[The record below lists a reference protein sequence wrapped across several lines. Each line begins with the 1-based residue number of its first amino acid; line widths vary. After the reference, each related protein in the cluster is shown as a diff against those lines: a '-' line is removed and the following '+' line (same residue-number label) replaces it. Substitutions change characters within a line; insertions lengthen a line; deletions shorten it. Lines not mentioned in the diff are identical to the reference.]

1 MIKRTV
7 NFNIDANQISNTMLS
22 YQGEHLATEL
32 RIHLPEKL
40 LSSDC
45 TYKLSFVLPNG
56 ESEYAIL
63 DYSNEYLKFLV
74 PQALTLLSGEIHVQ
88 LTISSENVIT
98 KSYTQS
104 YTIPPSLNDPI
115 KEVDDKFVGLLES
128 KIAEVD
134 KIIAEGIETAQGK
147 SAFEIAVENG
157 FEGTVEEWIESLKGA
172 DGRGI
177 TSTEI
182 NASGELVLTYSD
194 DSTAN
199 VGIVKGKDGT
209 DYVLTES
216 DKQEI
221 AKLVEVSSGSSDK
234 WELINTVEV
243 NEEVNV
249 VSITKDQ
256 SGNPFKLKKIRIL
269 GKIMPC
275 VDQKTTNA
283 LALGLNSNISN
294 IWQSNACMF
303 GESPIATDTCEN
315 FILIG
320 EIVRGYFSILECRH
334 SYTRTNV
341 TTLLSKSTARL
352 SYPEQYQIGDA
363 IIIGSYL
370 KCIGI
375 GSTFKIWGV
384 KDNE

>member
-1 MIKRTV
+1 MSVIYRDLFIDCTRDNEIYETVTSNEHGVTVFRLTLFNNNIPIDISSCTDATYYGIKPDGHTVGIACDLIEGKVLLPLRLQMTTSAGVLNGIIELKYTTGNVRFYGV
-7 NFNIDANQISNTMLS
+7 NFKVLHSPEADKVESTDDFTILEKAIDACEN
-22 YQGEHLATEL
+22 
-32 RIHLPEKL
+32 
-40 LSSDC
+40 
-45 TYKLSFVLPNG
+45 
-56 ESEYAIL
+56 AI
-63 DYSNEYLKFLV
+63 
-74 PQALTLLSGEIHVQ
+74 AR
-88 LTISSENVIT
+88 
-98 KSYTQS
+98 
-104 YTIPPSLNDPI
+104 
-115 KEVDDKFVGLLES
+115 
-128 KIAEVD
+128 A
-134 KIIAEGIETAQGK
+134 K
-147 SAFEIAVENG
+147 SAYQIAVENG
-157 FEGTVEEWIESLKGA
+157 FEGTVEDWLESLKGK
-172 DGRGI
+172 DGIGI

-182 NASGELVLTYSD
+182 NTNGELVLTYADGTS
-194 DSTAN
+194 SN

-221 AKLVEVSSGSSDK
+221 AKLVEASSGSSDK
-234 WELINTVEV
+234 WEIINTVKV

-249 VSITKDQ
+249 VSITQDQ

-275 VDQKTTNA
+275 VDQNATNY

-294 IWQSNACMF
+294 VWWSYACKF

-320 EIVRGYFSILECRH
+320 EIVRGYFSLLECRH
-334 SYTRTNV
+334 SYTKTNV
-341 TTLLSKSTARL
+341 TTLLSKSTAVL
-352 SYPEQYQIGDA
+352 NYPEEYQIGDA

-370 KCIGI
+370 RCIGI